1 MLPKP
6 FKALARSDV
15 IVVKITLLNCCMA
28 FAINL
33 PKFWAMASF
42 PKVLTHAKNTDNHCW
57 SAVMQYFEC
66 MVPKTF
72 YSCFLCL
79 RNEKVIN
86 FQFFPTLVQE
96 KSWPQQLL
104 WYLAKNVVAIW
115 CRTVWSIFVHNLVT
129 IEQKIKKWWREC
141 LMPPAAYL
149 NSKKLNPCRV
159 KDLIHF
165 FCEIVADDFELAVTG
180 IVLQRRVRKRRL
192 KRKPR
197 KQWLKRG
204 RRKGAYYKLINEMRL
219 NDWEVYFK

>member
-1 MLPKP
+1 M
-6 FKALARSDV
+6 
-15 IVVKITLLNCCMA
+15 T
-28 FAINL
+28 
-33 PKFWAMASF
+33 SF
-42 PKVLTHAKNTDNHCW
+42 LKVLTHAKNTDNHCW
-57 SAVMQYFEC
+57 STAMQCFKC

-204 RRKGAYYKLINEMRL
+204 RRKGAYYTLITEMRL
-219 NDWEVYFK
+219 NDREV